1 MKHAILVNTLI
12 SCLLALPFI
21 GKAQVACG
29 YTFSYS
35 STLPY
40 TPIPEGQGTLVL
52 AAGADQPSMP
62 DDISPTDEDFFPQQD
77 IGFPFQFNGQTYTQL
92 GVATNGWIWFGQNN
106 PVRAAGL
113 VFPFTQVLNTAFPI
127 EGIVSA
133 LNADLEGR
141 WTAGQAQIRLRK
153 SGVAP
158 FRSLSIEWSN
168 FKSLDDAEGTGF
180 CGENRNRF
188 DFQIILEE
196 DQSKI
201 HFSYNTAPYCWQ
213 GYEQFFQIGLRGQ
226 SPADVHSRSVTPG
239 SQAWANS
246 TQGFSH
252 STAVIRSGSPVTL
265 PAQNARYT
273 FAPGTAQTLT
283 WLGISNNWFD
293 PQNWSAQQV
302 PGRCNPVVI
311 PSGLSY
317 YPELQGN
324 QPALCENLT
333 IQQGAALTIHAAYG
347 NHLSIFGNLVN
358 QGVITNNANTYISLA
373 GGTGKLLGGEGY
385 YIGADLF
392 VTAQSEYRLSNDL
405 VLRNLE
411 INEGSALR
419 LEQFILDVWGIR
431 QRGTLDQ
438 GSGVLVIEGGESAV
452 QLSDSTFIA
461 SQGTTFFGNGEVW
474 AQKTH
479 QRVPSLHYHNL
490 WIRTNK
496 EYKVW
501 LGSDADFSCHN
512 LMFYNPGEAG
522 GIAETARNISL
533 SGGLSLGID
542 SLPGSELVLNHR
554 ITRSADGGVFVMKGR
569 DKLLIQYSSGNQT
582 VLAGFQQPDFKGDV
596 LYSSAMQQ
604 KVMKGSYQNLS
615 IQGGGTRQ
623 AQGKVNLKGI
633 LRLEGGLFQTGDSLL
648 LKSDSLSTA
657 LISGAGQGSLEGEVE
672 IERFIVGNGHQ
683 FVLYSSAL
691 QQQSWSD
698 MQTDFTLNGDDNT
711 GWSNSGIWEFS
722 ELESAGGFG
731 AGWASREQ
739 AQTTLLQTHAYLASA
754 EGNQIIRAR
763 GLVNSGNRNFALTSS
778 NAQAGWNLAG
788 NPYPSPI
795 DWNLVFSDQ
804 SSQVSA
810 AMATA
815 GKGNRYNGQFAV
827 WLPLGEDEGLGINGA
842 SRYVGSQEGFF
853 VRNFAN
859 DTLRLKNAH
868 RVEVLNTRVVQVP
881 ESIPFVKLSMVSGTR
896 ADETLVYFS
905 QQANSALAQ
914 DGVDAPKVPALP
926 GFNWLSS
933 VKQGVELAI
942 QGRTR
947 LSGKDTIPLSLH
959 LATAGAVQLRL
970 AEIHHFPATAMIYL
984 EDRSAGTF
992 QNLRQQPSY
1001 GVSLPL
1007 GETSGRFYLHVHEGV
1022 TVQAFDAGCDGAS
1035 GRISFNNPTSGNWS
1049 VEVFNAN
1056 DSLIGTRN
1064 PLVGSWEVFD
1074 LPTAEYRLH
1083 FQLEGAN
1090 IQVDEYVTV
1099 EPGSGIE
1106 ALLEVSA
1113 SEVKMEEESIVLRNL
1128 SSNADQV
1135 FWSLGDGT
1143 LLNTVNE
1150 IEHVYQEAGLYPVV
1164 LTVSRG
1170 TCSDTAMAH
1179 IQVITAT
1186 GIDEADA
1193 QEAEL
1198 IRIYPNPAHSV
1209 AWIRAGINAPVQKA
1223 YFVVVDLS
1231 GKVVYQSPEKP
1242 LQPGALL
1249 EVPVNSLPA
1258 GHYEVAVFLDGQRKG
1273 CRLSVQH

>member
-1 MKHAILVNTLI
+1 MKQSLLTKTLI
-12 SCLLALPFI
+12 TCLLALPFS
-21 GKAQVACG
+21 GVAQVACG
-29 YTFSYS
+29 YVFSY
-35 STLPY
+35 TNTTPY
-40 TPIPEGQGTLVL
+40 TPIAEGQGTLIL
-52 AAGADQPSMP
+52 ASGADQPSIP
-62 DDISPTDEDFFPQQD
+62 DDTSPTDEDFYPQLEM
-77 IGFPFQFNGQTYTQL
+77 GFPFQFNGHTYSKL
-92 GVATNGWIWFGQNN
+92 GVSTNGWIWFGENN

-113 VFPFTQVLNTAFPI
+113 VFPFTQVLNTPFPI

-153 SGVAP
+153 NGVAP
-158 FRSLSIEWSN
+158 FRSLTIEWSN

-201 HFSYNTAPYCWQ
+201 HFAYNTAPYCWQ

-226 SPADVHSRSVTPG
+226 TPADAHSRSVQPG

-252 STAVIRSGSPVTL
+252 STAVIRSGSPITL

-273 FAPGTAQTLT
+273 FAPGLAQTLT
-283 WLGISNNWFD
+283 WLGVSNNWFD
-293 PQNWSAQQV
+293 PQNWSGQQV
-302 PGRCNPVVI
+302 PGRCNPVII
-311 PSGLSY
+311 PAGLSY

-324 QPALCENLT
+324 QPASCENLT
-333 IQQGAALTIHAAYG
+333 LQPGAALTIHANYG
-347 NHLSIFGNLVN
+347 SHLAVFGNLVN

-373 GGTGKLLGGEGY
+373 GGEGKLLGGDGY
-385 YIGADLF
+385 FIGADLF

-419 LEQFILDVWGIR
+419 LDQYILDVWGIR

-438 GSGVLVIEGGESAV
+438 GSGVLVIEGSESAV

-461 SQGTTFFGNGEVW
+461 GQGTTFFGNGEVW

-490 WIRTNK
+490 WVRTNK
-496 EYKVW
+496 DYTVW

-533 SGGLSLGID
+533 SGSLSLGVD
-542 SLPGSELVLNHR
+542 SLPGTELILNHR

-582 VLAGFQQPDFKGDV
+582 VLSGFQQPDFKGDV

-623 AQGKVNLKGI
+623 AQGKVNLKGV
-633 LRLEGGLFQTGDSLL
+633 LRLEGGLFQTNDSLL
-648 LKSDSLSTA
+648 LKSDSLGTA
-657 LISGAGQGSLEGEVE
+657 LISGSGQGSLVGEVE
-672 IERFIVGNGHQ
+672 IERYIWGDGHQ
-683 FVLYSSAL
+683 FLLYSSAL
-691 QQQSWSD
+691 QQQSWID
-698 MQTDFTLNGDDNT
+698 MQTDFTLSGDENA
-711 GWSNSGIWEFS
+711 GWSNHGIWEFS

-731 AGWASREQ
+731 EGWASREQ
-739 AQTTLLQTHAYLASA
+739 AQTMLLQTRAYLASA
-754 EGNQIIRAR
+754 EGNQVIRAR
-763 GLVNSGNRNFALTSS
+763 GLVNNGNKNLVLRSS

-795 DWNLVFSDQ
+795 DWNLVIADQ
-804 SSQVSA
+804 GTNVSA

-815 GKGNRYNGQFAV
+815 GKGNRFNGQFAV
-827 WLPLGEDEGLGINGA
+827 WLPLGEEEGLGINGA
-842 SRYVGSQEGFF
+842 TRYIGSQEGFF
-853 VRNFAN
+853 VRSFAN
-859 DTLRLKNAH
+859 DTLRLRNAH
-868 RVEVLNTRVVQVP
+868 RVEVLNTRTVQVP
-881 ESIPFVKLSMVSGTR
+881 ESIPFVKLSLVSGAR

-905 QQANSALAQ
+905 QQANSTLAQ
-914 DGVDAPKVPALP
+914 DGVDAPKVPSLP
-926 GFNWLSS
+926 GFNWLCST
-933 VKQGVELAI
+933 KQGVELAI
-942 QGRTR
+942 QGRAR
-947 LSGKDTIPLSLH
+947 VSGRDTIPLSINM
-959 LATAGAVQLRL
+959 ATAGAVQLRL

-984 EDRSAGTF
+984 EDRAAGSF
-992 QNLRQQPSY
+992 QNLRQQPTY
-1001 GVSLPL
+1001 GVSLPI
-1007 GETSGRFYLHVHEGV
+1007 GETSGRFFLHVHEGV
-1022 TVQAFDAGCDGAS
+1022 TVQAFDAGCNGVS
-1035 GRISFNNPTSGNWS
+1035 GRISFNNPTSSNWNLS
-1049 VEVFNAN
+1049 IFNVN
-1056 DSLIGTRN
+1056 DSLIGSRN
-1064 PLVGSWEVFD
+1064 PLVGNWEVID
-1074 LPTAEYRLH
+1074 LSAGEYRLH
-1083 FQLEGAN
+1083 FELAGTN
-1090 IQVDEYVTV
+1090 IQVDEYVSV
-1099 EPGSGIE
+1099 EPGNGIE

-1113 SEVKMEEESIVLRNL
+1113 NEVKMEEEAVVLRNL
-1128 SSNADQV
+1128 SLNAEQV
-1135 FWSLGDGT
+1135 FWNLGDGT
-1143 LLNTVNE
+1143 LINSTIDV
-1150 IEHVYQEAGLYPVV
+1150 EHVYQEAGLYSVV

-1179 IQVITAT
+1179 IQVITVT
-1186 GIDEADA
+1186 GIEQADT
-1193 QEAEL
+1193 QQAEVV
-1198 IRIYPNPAHSV
+1198 RIYPNPANSV
-1209 AWIRAGINAPVQKA
+1209 AWIRSGNNVPVQKA
-1223 YFVVVDLS
+1223 YFVVVDLT

-1249 EVPVNSLPA
+1249 EVPVTNLPA